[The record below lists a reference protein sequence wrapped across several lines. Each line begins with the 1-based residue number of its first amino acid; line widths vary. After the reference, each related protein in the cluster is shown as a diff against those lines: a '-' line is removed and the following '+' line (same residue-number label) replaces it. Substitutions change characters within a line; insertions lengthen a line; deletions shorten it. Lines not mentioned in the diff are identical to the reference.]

1 MESLGIWV
9 VRGEGIDLEGIVV
22 EAIVLSWE
30 WLIGDRLVIVVLDV
44 DVCADVYGLG
54 CDKN

>member
-1 MESLGIWV
+1 LERSGIWV

-44 DVCADVYGLG
+44 DVDIDICGVGR
-54 CDKN
+54 DKN